1 MNFNELLKNITKK
14 NINIGIVGMGYVGL
28 PLAKS
33 FVQKGAKVY
42 GFDIDKKK
50 IDKLRI
56 GKSYINYFKNNEIK
70 EMIKK
75 DFIPTTNFTF
85 INKMDLIILCLPT
98 PIKKNKSPEMLYIL
112 NSMRMIFL
120 FKNISIKP

>member
-50 IDKLRI
+50 
-56 GKSYINYFKNNEIK
+56 N
-70 EMIKK
+70 
-75 DFIPTTNFTF
+75 
-85 INKMDLIILCLPT
+85 
-98 PIKKNKSPEMLYIL
+98 
-112 NSMRMIFL
+112 
-120 FKNISIKP
+120 